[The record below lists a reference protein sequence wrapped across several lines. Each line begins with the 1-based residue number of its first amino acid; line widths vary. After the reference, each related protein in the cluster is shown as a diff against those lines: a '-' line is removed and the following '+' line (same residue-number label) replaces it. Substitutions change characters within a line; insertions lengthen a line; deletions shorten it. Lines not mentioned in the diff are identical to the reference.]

1 VLLRGLILDLI
12 DDGTVPT
19 ARSRLHGVLN
29 EDRQDTN
36 DRVRRSCGIGSE
48 AVLLQV
54 VVVNAGD
61 EVTCLR
67 LRRRKGAVRT
77 TKDAIVID
85 GGCSYYMYRVSSFFI
100 PIGIRA
106 RILKP
111 LNLKS
116 RNYCTDTRN

>member
-48 AVLLQV
+48 AVLLQA

-85 GGCSYYMYRVSSFFI
+85 GGCSYYIHVSCVVVFYSD
-100 PIGIRA
+100 
-106 RILKP
+106 
-111 LNLKS
+111 
-116 RNYCTDTRN
+116 RNPCANSKDNGAAQLDK